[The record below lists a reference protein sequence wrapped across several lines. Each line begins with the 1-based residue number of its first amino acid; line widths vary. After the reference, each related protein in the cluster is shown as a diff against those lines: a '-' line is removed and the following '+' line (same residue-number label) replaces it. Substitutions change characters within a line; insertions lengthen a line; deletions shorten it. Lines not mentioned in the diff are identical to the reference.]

1 MADTGN
7 GSSITMSDGF
17 TASYTMIGGFEQE
30 IPDIE
35 TSHLGTSTK
44 KTFVPGDLYDPGE
57 FEAEFQYDPNNQPSI
72 GTTLTITITYPVP
85 SGSSNGATTSGT
97 GYIKKRKFPELKNNE
112 LMVGTYTVKWNG
124 STGPTFADA
133 S

>member
-7 GSSITMSDGF
+7 GASITMSDGF
-17 TASYTMIGGFEQE
+17 TAAYTMIGGFEQE
-30 IPDIE
+30 IPAID
-35 TSHLGTSTK
+35 TSHLGSTTK
-44 KTFVPGDLYDPGE
+44 KTYRPGDLYEPGE

-85 SGSSNGATTSGT
+85 SGSSNGATASGT
-97 GYIKKRKFPELKNNE
+97 GFIKKRKFAELKNNE
-112 LMVGTYTVKWNG
+112 LMVGTYTVQWDG